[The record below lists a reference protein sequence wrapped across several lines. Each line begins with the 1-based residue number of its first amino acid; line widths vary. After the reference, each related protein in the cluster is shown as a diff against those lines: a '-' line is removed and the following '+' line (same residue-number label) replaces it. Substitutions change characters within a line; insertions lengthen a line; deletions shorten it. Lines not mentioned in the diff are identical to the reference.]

1 MDHMTHAM
9 RHAYWMRIIS
19 ECNQSGMKKAQWCT
33 EHEVDIKAFYRW
45 QRKLR
50 TETYEIA
57 VQKMPSIDS
66 ENVPVIAE
74 LKKPAPVKCAAPVAV
89 HVGNATGE
97 IQESVSDEFLARL
110 VKVMGSA
117 Q

>member
-9 RHAYWMRIIS
+9 RHAYWMKIIS
-19 ECNQSGMKKAQWCT
+19 ECNQSGMKKSQWCT

-57 VQKMPSIDS
+57 VQKMPSIDAG
-66 ENVPVIAE
+66 NVPMIAE
-74 LKKPAPVKCAAPVAV
+74 LKKPVPATSAAPVTV
-89 HVGNATGE
+89 HVGNAAIE

>member
-9 RHAYWMRIIS
+9 RHTYWMKIIG
-19 ECNQSGMKKAQWCT
+19 EYNQSVMKKSQWCA
-33 EHEVDIKAFYRW
+33 EHGAEMKALYKW

-50 TETYEIA
+50 TETYAIA
-57 VQKMPSIDS
+57 VQKMLSIDTG
-66 ENVPVIAE
+66 NVRMIAE
-74 LKKPAPVKCAAPVAV
+74 LKKPIPTNDATPVTV
-89 HVGNATGE
+89 HVGNAAIE

-110 VKVMGSA
+110 VKVISSV

>member
-9 RHAYWMRIIS
+9 RHAYWMRIIG
-19 ECNQSGMKKAQWCT
+19 ECNQSGMKKSQWCA

-50 TETYEIA
+50 TETYQVA
-57 VQKMPSIDS
+57 VQKIPSIDTG
-66 ENVPVIAE
+66 NVPIIAE
-74 LKKPAPVKCAAPVAV
+74 LKKPTPVKSVASVAV
-89 HVGNATGE
+89 HVGKATIE

>member
-45 QRKLR
+45 HRKLR

-57 VQKMPSIDS
+57 VQKMPSIDTG
-66 ENVPVIAE
+66 NVPMITE
-74 LKKPAPVKCAAPVAV
+74 LKKPAPSKDTASVTV
-89 HVGNATGE
+89 HVGNATIE
-97 IQESVSDEFLARL
+97 IQETVSDEFLARL

>member
-57 VQKMPSIDS
+57 VQKMPSIET
-66 ENVPVIAE
+66 ENVPMIAE
-74 LKKPAPVKCAAPVAV
+74 LKRPEPEKSAAPVEL
-89 HVGNATGE
+89 HCGNVTVE
-97 IQESVSDEFLARL
+97 IQETVSDEFLARL